1 MDKIINLGIP
11 HVAELVF
18 ESIDTPGLFQCALVS
33 ETWKVLAENVLL
45 KRWKGRFFEACKNGE
60 TKVVKLLLENKN
72 VDFHTETIARWSE
85 FMWACHNGHT
95 DVVKLLLEHSNGHIK
110 LNAKNGHGW
119 TPFNRACQNG
129 HTDVVKF
136 LLEHFDRNVDLN
148 TRHTNG
154 FNAFM
159 FACSN
164 GHTDVVQLL
173 LDHSKDRNIVVEI
186 PNPRDF
192 GGWTLHQDVG
202 QMLMYHFRHL
212 PKPQFL
218 VSLYRKNIRRGL

>member
-1 MDKIINLGIP
+1 MG
-11 HVAELVF
+11 
-18 ESIDTPGLFQCALVS
+18 
-33 ETWKVLAENVLL
+33 
-45 KRWKGRFFEACKNGE
+45 
-60 TKVVKLLLENKN
+60 
-72 VDFHTETIARWSE
+72 
-85 FMWACHNGHT
+85 ACHNGHT

-154 FNAFM
+154 FNAIM

-192 GGWTLHQDVG
+192 GGLFTKMLDKCSCIILDIHQN
-202 QMLMYHFRHL
+202 HNFWFRCTEKIFEGDFDIQNKAEIL
-212 PKPQFL
+212 
-218 VSLYRKNIRRGL
+218 